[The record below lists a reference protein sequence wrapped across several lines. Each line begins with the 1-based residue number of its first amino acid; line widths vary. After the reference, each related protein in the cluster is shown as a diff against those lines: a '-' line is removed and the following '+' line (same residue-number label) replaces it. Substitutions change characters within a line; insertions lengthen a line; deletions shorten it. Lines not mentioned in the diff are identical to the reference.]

1 MKQDH
6 FKNKIS
12 IVEPEITNDI
22 NKKID
27 TNIYQYLSMK
37 NVNSIMREYLIERQN
52 QNHESLEPEIN
63 VLKIDLLNTKFQLQ
77 LLQKDK

>member
-6 FKNKIS
+6 FKNKIG
-12 IVEPEITNDI
+12 IVESEITNDI

-37 NVNSIMREYLIERQN
+37 NVNSIMREYLIEQQN
-52 QNHESLEPEIN
+52 
-63 VLKIDLLNTKFQLQ
+63 
-77 LLQKDK
+77 